1 MDESGNHKQ
10 AEQRERIRW
19 IVSIL
24 IPLLCALLS
33 FCVIAKY
40 TSSPT
45 MKINAHA
52 IQSLDDKKTTTL
64 ELTAAATA
72 ASAAITLIP
81 GDAGTPIAD
90 KLADLSSYFLIVVC
104 AIYLEKY
111 LVTITGLAAF
121 KLLIPIGCILLSL
134 CFGFK
139 KDLGRTIACK
149 LVLFGLAVYLVV
161 PVSVRVADLI
171 DATYGAS
178 MENTIASAKQATD
191 EIKGEADTQS
201 QESSGSDTG
210 GKSSFWSGLVDK
222 VEDTV
227 TGAKVNLE
235 NTLNRFIEA
244 IAVMLVT
251 SCVIPIL
258 VLLFFCL
265 ACETGTWGKYY
276 VATDRKKEER
286 GKKNMKLLMKQRVF
300 SWTDTY
306 DVYDEAGNKKYFVK
320 AELFRLGHQIH
331 VFDVSGNEIG
341 MIKQRLFTLL
351 PSFDIVIG
359 GREFGN
365 IQKEFTF
372 FKPRYEIDYNGWRC
386 EGDFL
391 AWDYDVYAGCSS
403 VVHISKELFH
413 WGDTYTINILNP
425 EDEIPALMLVIAIDA
440 ANCTQGK

>member
-52 IQSLDDKKTTTL
+52 IQSLDDKKTTAL

-139 KDLGRTIACK
+139 KDLGRTIAYK

-178 MENTIASAKQATD
+178 MENPLHR
-191 EIKGEADTQS
+191 QS
-201 QESSGSDTG
+201 RRRMRSKARQIHR
-210 GKSSFWSGLVDK
+210 V
-222 VEDTV
+222 
-227 TGAKVNLE
+227 
-235 NTLNRFIEA
+235 RR
-244 IAVMLVT
+244 AVVL
-251 SCVIPIL
+251 IL
-258 VLLFFCL
+258 V
-265 ACETGTWGKYY
+265 G
-276 VATDRKKEER
+276 
-286 GKKNMKLLMKQRVF
+286 RV
-300 SWTDTY
+300 
-306 DVYDEAGNKKYFVK
+306 
-320 AELFRLGHQIH
+320 
-331 VFDVSGNEIG
+331 VSGRDWWT
-341 MIKQRLFTLL
+341 RLRI
-351 PSFDIVIG
+351 PSP
-359 GREFGN
+359 E
-365 IQKEFTF
+365 QK
-372 FKPRYEIDYNGWRC
+372 
-386 EGDFL
+386 
-391 AWDYDVYAGCSS
+391 
-403 VVHISKELFH
+403 
-413 WGDTYTINILNP
+413 
-425 EDEIPALMLVIAIDA
+425 
-440 ANCTQGK
+440 

>member
-52 IQSLDDKKTTTL
+52 IQSLDDKKTTAL

-81 GDAGTPIAD
+81 GDAGTPIAGDAGTPIAD

-258 VLLFFCL
+258 VLLFFVWL
-265 ACETGTWGKYY
+265 VKLVLGVNITLPQIGKK
-276 VATDRKKEER
+276 KKE
-286 GKKNMKLLMKQRVF
+286 GKR
-300 SWTDTY
+300 
-306 DVYDEAGNKKYFVK
+306 
-320 AELFRLGHQIH
+320 I
-331 VFDVSGNEIG
+331 
-341 MIKQRLFTLL
+341 
-351 PSFDIVIG
+351 
-359 GREFGN
+359 
-365 IQKEFTF
+365 
-372 FKPRYEIDYNGWRC
+372 
-386 EGDFL
+386 
-391 AWDYDVYAGCSS
+391 
-403 VVHISKELFH
+403 
-413 WGDTYTINILNP
+413 
-425 EDEIPALMLVIAIDA
+425 
-440 ANCTQGK
+440 